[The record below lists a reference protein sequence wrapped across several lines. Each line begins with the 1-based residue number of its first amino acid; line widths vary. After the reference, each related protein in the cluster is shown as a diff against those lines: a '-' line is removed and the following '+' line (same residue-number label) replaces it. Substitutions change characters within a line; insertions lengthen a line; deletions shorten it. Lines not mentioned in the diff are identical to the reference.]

1 MVLVAMSIIL
11 ITVQALLENLL
22 FVTSCWTSL
31 RSAEHS
37 VMVSGP
43 HRCIKDTSALSVQCL
58 FKQVPDCNHF
68 NRERFVITVRWHRH
82 LVSRAWTQKLL
93 RITVLA

>member
-37 VMVSGP
+37 VMVSGH
-43 HRCIKDTSALSVQCL
+43 HRCIKDTSALSAQCL

-82 LVSRAWTQKLL
+82 LVFQVLAQRL
-93 RITVLA
+93 RQITVLV

>member
-31 RSAEHS
+31 RFAVLL
-37 VMVSGP
+37 VMVSEL
-43 HRCIKDTSALSVQCL
+43 HQCIKDTSALSAQCL

-82 LVSRAWTQKLL
+82 LVSRAWTRKPP